1 MGKKKI
7 PKLIIDFNNYED
19 FISFMLTADFSE
31 AIDHQDY
38 YCLIS
43 GKLKSCL
50 NSETC
55 FAEQLEIILKA
66 NDILDCIEKINIWEW
81 FCKKF
86 ENHTSF
92 WGIEFALKHFLID
105 YELKKD
111 SRYIIRN
118 EKIFNAFNQYLKEM
132 D

>member
-31 AIDHQDY
+31 TIDHQDY

-66 NDILDCIEKINIWEW
+66 NDILDCIEKIDIWEW
-81 FCKKF
+81 FCNEFEENFYLFELGFLLEHFGFDYNF
-86 ENHTSF
+86 EN
-92 WGIEFALKHFLID
+92 GK
-105 YELKKD
+105 
-111 SRYIIRN
+111 YIIQN
-118 EKIFNAFNQYLKEM
+118 EKLLNSFNQFLKDQE
-132 D
+132 